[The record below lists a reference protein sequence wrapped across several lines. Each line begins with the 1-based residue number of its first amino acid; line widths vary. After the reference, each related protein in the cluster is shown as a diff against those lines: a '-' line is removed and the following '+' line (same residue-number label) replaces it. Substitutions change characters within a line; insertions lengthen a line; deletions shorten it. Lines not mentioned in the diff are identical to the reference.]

1 MEEDINQEI
10 RKSGK
15 QERWPGLGADYELRT
30 AAQRKQLNKISC
42 PAFLIVTGVSFH
54 GEPEVSQSTAWATSK
69 KPEIARAKIDDVL
82 LTQICFNSLDERCKV
97 ERGGFMTIWQIILL
111 IAGCGAIGGIVNCAI
126 SGEFNY
132 PRFDAAAKVWRPGWI
147 GNVLVGAVA
156 SVVVWGI
163 YGPLASFDLLTEE
176 MAGVH
181 LTVAQLLTSLVIGLS
196 GGKILTLM
204 AEKQAATISKD
215 QLAAAV
221 KALTKG

>member
-1 MEEDINQEI
+1 
-10 RKSGK
+10 
-15 QERWPGLGADYELRT
+15 
-30 AAQRKQLNKISC
+30 
-42 PAFLIVTGVSFH
+42 
-54 GEPEVSQSTAWATSK
+54 
-69 KPEIARAKIDDVL
+69 
-82 LTQICFNSLDERCKV
+82 
-97 ERGGFMTIWQIILL
+97 MTIWQIILL
-111 IAGCGAIGGIVNCAI
+111 IAGFGAIGGIVNCAI

-163 YGPLASFDLLTEE
+163 YGPLASYDVMTGT
-176 MAGVH
+176 MADIH
-181 LTVAQLLTSLVIGLS
+181 LTVAQLLSSLVIGLS